1 MKKSITNF
9 GMDIL
14 LFAVLASQAFTGA
27 LLHRFPP
34 ELADTAVLGLA
45 RYTWGTIHWVV
56 SLMFVIVIIT
66 HLVLHWGWMKA
77 TTQRYFKMS
86 SKALMAF
93 LIVLSILFLFTPF
106 YLTRDFPDREE
117 VRDTYTEK
125 VSFNIIS
132 QEAGFLS
139 TCESAIM

>member
-14 LFAVLASQAFTGA
+14 LFAVLVSQAFTGA

-34 ELADTAVLGLA
+34 ELANTTLLGLN

-56 SLMFVIVIIT
+56 SLMFVMVIIT
-66 HLVLHWGWMKA
+66 HLVLHWGWIKA

-86 SKALMAF
+86 SKALLAL
-93 LIVLSILFLFTPF
+93 LIVLSVLFLLTPF

-117 VRDTYTEK
+117 VRGSYTEK
-125 VSFNIIS
+125 LSFNIVG
-132 QEAGFLS
+132 QEVGFPFIR
-139 TCESAIM
+139 ESAIM

>member
-1 MKKSITNF
+1 MKKKITNF

-14 LFAVLASQAFTGA
+14 LFAVLVSQAFTGA

-34 ELADTAVLGLA
+34 ELANTTVLGIT

-66 HLVLHWGWMKA
+66 HLVLHWGWMRA
-77 TTQRYFKMS
+77 TTQKYFRMS
-86 SKALMAF
+86 SKALLAL
-93 LIVLSILFLFTPF
+93 LIVLSVLFLLTPF

-117 VRDTYTEK
+117 ISDTYTGK
-125 VSFNIIS
+125 VSFNVIN
-132 QEAGFLS
+132 QEVGFLS
-139 TCESAIM
+139 TGESAIM